1 MKNRWN
7 DSDASAAIK
16 TYKDVSED
24 IALRVYT
31 SRLIGADP
39 ALVLHGGGNTSVKSS
54 AKNRVGEAVP
64 TLFVKGS
71 GWDLDTLEPPGLPGV
86 KLDALLK
93 LRQLDT
99 LSDEDMVNE
108 QRINLLDASSPN
120 PSVETLL
127 HAFLPHKFV
136 DHSHADS
143 ILVIANQPNVEAL
156 CREIYGDTFALVSY
170 IMPGFLLA
178 KAAAE
183 AYERNPDVKG
193 LVLVNHGLFTFGET
207 AKESYDRHIEAVTLV
222 EKFIA
227 GKKKRTLTASKKP
240 KTALSGADIF
250 AQVAPV
256 LRGLYADQTG
266 LSWTVHHRED
276 ASALE
281 FAGSKECAI
290 WSQIGTVTP
299 DHVIRT
305 KQKPLLLNLQC
316 LDDSSELWKE
326 ISRSLDGYIENYHH
340 YFQTNKQAKEVE
352 VRGKSSNQNQEA
364 PHVVSNFPLAGA
376 SALRVGVVEKKE
388 LDPLP
393 RVILLAGVG
402 LVTIGKTVKET
413 GISADLYQHTI
424 DVIYKA
430 FSVGQYAPLNES
442 DLFDMEYWSLE
453 QAKLGKSQPKKLQ
466 GKVVAISGAASG
478 IGLATA
484 RLFAEHGANLF
495 LLDRDGEKLAAVK
508 AGLKKELKASV
519 ATHVTDVTDDK
530 AIAEAFAHLTQTF
543 GGLDILI
550 SNAGNA
556 MQGRIGDVA
565 SEELRKSFDLNFF
578 AHQALAGQAVKLF
591 LAQRTGGVLL
601 FNASKAA
608 FNPGKNFGP
617 YALPKA
623 AVVALTKQYALDYGK
638 DGIRANA
645 VNADRVRTGL
655 FTPDVIKERSSAR
668 GLTPDD
674 YFKNNLLGKE
684 VFGADVAQGFL
695 DLALA
700 EKTTGSVIT
709 IDGGNIAAS
718 PR

>member
-7 DSDASAAIK
+7 DTDAEKAIK
-16 TYKDVSED
+16 TYGDVAED

-54 AKNRVGEAVP
+54 AKNRVGEDVR

-93 LRQLDT
+93 LRALDS

-108 QRINLLDASSPN
+108 QRINLLNASSPN

-127 HAFLPHKFV
+127 HAFLPQKFI

-143 ILVIANQPNVEAL
+143 ILVIANQPNSEEI
-156 CREIYGDTFALVSY
+156 CREIYGNTFALVPY

-183 AYERNPDVKG
+183 AYEKNPNVRG

-207 AKESYDRHIEAVTLV
+207 AKESYDRHIEAVTLA
-222 EKFIA
+222 EGFIA
-227 GKKKRTLTASKKP
+227 GKKRKALTPSNGS
-240 KTALSGADIF
+240 KTALSGVEIF
-250 AQVAPV
+250 NKVAPI
-256 LRGLYADQTG
+256 LRGLYAEKTG
-266 LSWTVHHRED
+266 ISWTVHQRED
-276 ASALE
+276 SAAFE
-281 FAGSKECAI
+281 FALSKECAT

-305 KQKPLLLNLQC
+305 KQKPLLLNPQC
-316 LDDSSELWKE
+316 LDDPDALCKE
-326 ISRSLDGYIENYHH
+326 VAQSLETYIGNYHR
-340 YFQTNKQAKEVE
+340 YFETNKQAK
-352 VRGKSSNQNQEA
+352 G
-364 PHVVSNFPLAGA
+364 
-376 SALRVGVVEKKE
+376 VEKKQ

-413 GISADLYQHTI
+413 GIAADLYQHTI
-424 DVIYKA
+424 DVIHKA
-430 FSVGQYAPLNES
+430 FSVGQYTPLKDD

-466 GKVVAISGAASG
+466 GKVVVISGAASG

-484 RLFAEHGANLF
+484 RLFATHGANLF
-495 LLDRDGEKLAAVK
+495 LLDRDGEQLTAAK
-508 AGLKKELKASV
+508 AGLKKDLKASV
-519 ATHVTDVTDDK
+519 ATHVVDVTDDE
-530 AIAEAFAHLTQTF
+530 AITEAFAHLVQTF

-556 MQGRIGDVA
+556 MQGRIGDVGA
-565 SEELRKSFDLNFF
+565 EELRKSFDLNFF
-578 AHQALAGQAVKLF
+578 AHQALASHAVKLF

-617 YALPKA
+617 YALPKS
-623 AVVALTKQYALDYGK
+623 AVVALTKQYALDYGSE
-638 DGIRANA
+638 GIRANA

-655 FTPDVIKERSSAR
+655 FTSEVIKERSAAR

-674 YFKNNLLGKE
+674 YFKNNLLERE
-684 VFGADVAQGFL
+684 VFDTDVAQGFL
-695 DLALA
+695 DLTLA

-709 IDGGNIAAS
+709 VDGGNIAAS

>member
-7 DSDASAAIK
+7 DKDAEAAIK
-16 TYKDVSED
+16 TYNDVSED
-24 IALRVYT
+24 LALRVYT

-39 ALVLHGGGNTSVKSS
+39 ALVIHGGGNTSVKST
-54 AKNRVGEAVP
+54 AKTRVGEEIPV
-64 TLFVKGS
+64 LYVKGS

-86 KLDALLK
+86 KLDPLLK
-93 LRQLDT
+93 LRQLDG

-127 HAFLPHKFV
+127 HAFLPHKFI
-136 DHSHADS
+136 DHSHADAS
-143 ILVIANQPNVEAL
+143 LVIANQPNAEEV
-156 CREIYGDTFALVSY
+156 CREIFGDTFGLVSY

-183 AYERNPDVKG
+183 TYEKNPNVKG
-193 LVLVNHGLFTFGET
+193 LVLINHGLFTFGET
-207 AKESYDRHIEAVTLV
+207 AKESYDRHIDAVTRA

-227 GKKKRTLTASKKP
+227 GKKKKTLSPINGSKSSLRKEELLV
-240 KTALSGADIF
+240 KI
-250 AQVAPV
+250 APV
-256 LRGLYADQTG
+256 LRGLYAEKTG
-266 LSWTVHHRED
+266 VAWTVHHRENAF
-276 ASALE
+276 ASE
-281 FAGSKECAI
+281 FAGSAECST
-290 WSQIGTVTP
+290 WSQIGTATP

-305 KQKPLLLNLQC
+305 KQKPLLLNPKN
-316 LDDSSELWKE
+316 LDNANALWE
-326 ISRSLDGYIENYHH
+326 EVSQALDKYSENYHA
-340 YFQTNKQAKEVE
+340 YFRTNSQAK
-352 VRGKSSNQNQEA
+352 G
-364 PHVVSNFPLAGA
+364 
-376 SALRVGVVEKKE
+376 VEKKE

-402 LVTIGKTVKET
+402 LITIGKTTKET
-413 GISADLYQHTI
+413 GIAADIYQHTI
-424 DVIYKA
+424 DIIHQA
-430 FSVGQYAPLNES
+430 FSIGEYSPLNDG

-466 GKVVAISGAASG
+466 GKIVAVSGAASG
-478 IGLATA
+478 IGLASA

-495 LLDRDGEKLAAVK
+495 LIDRDSEKLTVAKDALQK
-508 AGLKKELKASV
+508 DLKTSV
-519 ATHVTDVTDDK
+519 ATCALDVTDGN
-530 AIAEAFAHLTQTF
+530 AIQEAFGHLVREF

-556 MQGRIGDVA
+556 VQGRIGDVDSA
-565 SEELRKSFDLNFF
+565 TLRASFDLNFF
-578 AHQALAGQAVKLF
+578 AHQALASQAVKLF
-591 LAQRTGGVLL
+591 LEQRTGGVLL

-638 DGIRANA
+638 EGVRANA

-655 FTPDVIKERSSAR
+655 FTGDVIKERAAAR
-668 GLTPDD
+668 GLTADD
-674 YFKNNLLGKE
+674 YFKNNLLEKE
-684 VFGADVAQGFL
+684 VYDTDVAQGFL

>member
-7 DSDASAAIK
+7 DKDAADAIK

-54 AKNRVGEAVP
+54 ATNRVGEEVS
-64 TLFVKGS
+64 TLYVKGS

-86 KLDALLK
+86 KLEPLLK
-93 LRQLDT
+93 LRKLDS

-108 QRINLLDASSPN
+108 QRINLLNASSPN

-143 ILVIANQPNVEAL
+143 ILVIANQPNVAEL
-156 CREIYGDTFALVSY
+156 CQEIYGDTFALVPY

-178 KAAAE
+178 KASAQ
-183 AYERNPDVKG
+183 AYEKNPNVRG
-193 LVLVNHGLFTFGET
+193 LILVNHGLFTFGET
-207 AKESYDRHIEAVTLV
+207 AKESYDRHIEAVTLA
-222 EKFIA
+222 ENFIA
-227 GKKKRTLTASKKP
+227 GKKKKILTPANGSKI
-240 KTALSGADIF
+240 ALGGAEIF
-250 AQVAPV
+250 ARVAPV
-256 LRGLYADQTG
+256 LRGLYTGKTG
-266 LSWTVHHRED
+266 LSWTVHQRAD
-276 ASALE
+276 DFASE
-281 FAGSKECAI
+281 FAASTECAT

-305 KQKPLLLNLQC
+305 KQKPLLLNPEC
-316 LDDSSELWKE
+316 LDDPSTLREE
-326 ISRSLDGYIENYHH
+326 ISRSLDTYIENYIH
-340 YFQTNKQAKEVE
+340 YFETNKQTKQLEA
-352 VRGKSSNQNQEA
+352 RQRSSNQNQEA
-364 PHVVSNFPLAGA
+364 PHDVSKLAP
-376 SALRVGVVEKKE
+376 RGVVEKKQ

-393 RVILLAGVG
+393 RVILLRGVG

-413 GISADLYQHTI
+413 GISADLYQHTL
-424 DVIYKA
+424 DVIHKA
-430 FSVGQYAPLNES
+430 FSVGQYTPLKDD

-466 GKVVAISGAASG
+466 GKIIAISGAASG

-484 RLFAEHGANLF
+484 RLFALHGANLF
-495 LLDRDGEKLAAVK
+495 LLDRDGEKLNAVE
-508 AGLKKELKASV
+508 ADLKKELKASV
-519 ATHVTDVTDDK
+519 VTHVLDVTDDN
-530 AIAEAFAHLTQTF
+530 AVTEAFDRLAQTF

-556 MQGRIGDVA
+556 MQGRIGDVGA
-565 SEELRKSFDLNFF
+565 DELRKSFDLNFF
-578 AHQALAGQAVKLF
+578 AHQALASHAVKLF

-617 YALPKA
+617 YALPKS

-638 DGIRANA
+638 EGIRANA

-655 FTPDVIKERSSAR
+655 FTSDVIKERSAAR

-674 YFKNNLLGKE
+674 YFKNNLLEKE
-684 VFGADVAQGFL
+684 VFDTDVAQGFL

>member
-7 DSDASAAIK
+7 DADARTAIK
-16 TYKDVSED
+16 TYADVSED

-54 AKNRVGEAVP
+54 ATDRVGEKVS
-64 TLFVKGS
+64 TLYVKGS

-86 KLDALLK
+86 RLDPLLK
-93 LRQLDT
+93 LRNLDS
-99 LSDEDMVNE
+99 LNDEDMVNE
-108 QRINLLDASSPN
+108 QRINLLNASAPN

-143 ILVIANQPNVEAL
+143 ILVLANQPNVAEL
-156 CREIYGDTFALVSY
+156 CLEIYGDTFALVPY

-178 KAAAE
+178 KASAK
-183 AYERNPDVKG
+183 AYEKNPGVKG
-193 LVLVNHGLFTFGET
+193 LILVNHGLFTFGET
-207 AKESYDRHIEAVTLV
+207 AKESYDRHIEAVTLA
-222 EKFIA
+222 ENFIA
-227 GKKKRTLTASKKP
+227 GKKRKTLTPAPKP
-240 KTALSGADIF
+240 KTALSGAEIF
-250 AQVAPV
+250 ARIAPV
-256 LRGLYADQTG
+256 LRGLYTDKTG
-266 LSWTVHHRED
+266 LSWTVHQRED
-276 ASALE
+276 ASAME
-281 FAGSKECAI
+281 FASSKECAT

-305 KQKPLLLNLQC
+305 KQKPLLLNPQS
-316 LDDSSELWKE
+316 LDDASALWE
-326 ISRSLDGYIENYHH
+326 EVVCALDVYIENYHQ
-340 YFQTNKQAKEVE
+340 YFNVNKQAK
-352 VRGKSSNQNQEA
+352 G
-364 PHVVSNFPLAGA
+364 
-376 SALRVGVVEKKE
+376 VEKKE

-424 DVIYKA
+424 DVIHKA
-430 FSVGQYAPLNES
+430 YSVGEYTPLKDD

-466 GKVVAISGAASG
+466 GKVVAVSGAASG

-495 LLDRDGEKLAAVK
+495 LLDRDNEKLAAVK
-508 AGLKKELKASV
+508 AGLEKDLNASV
-519 ATHVTDVTDDK
+519 VTEVLDVTDDQ
-530 AIAEAFAHLTQTF
+530 AIKEAFDRLTQTF

-556 MQGRIGDVA
+556 LQGRIGDVA
-565 SEELRKSFDLNFF
+565 ISELRKSFDLNFF
-578 AHQALAGQAVKLF
+578 AHQALASHAVKLF

-617 YALPKA
+617 YALPKST
-623 AVVALTKQYALDYGK
+623 VVALAKQYALDYGRE
-638 DGIRANA
+638 GIRANA

-655 FTPDVIKERSSAR
+655 FTKDVIQERASAR

-674 YFKNNLLGKE
+674 YFKNNLLEKE
-684 VFGADVAQGFL
+684 VFDTDVAQGFL